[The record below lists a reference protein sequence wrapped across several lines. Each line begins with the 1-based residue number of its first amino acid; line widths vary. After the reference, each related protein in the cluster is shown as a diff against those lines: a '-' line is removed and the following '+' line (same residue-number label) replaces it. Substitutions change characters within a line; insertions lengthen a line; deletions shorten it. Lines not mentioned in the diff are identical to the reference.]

1 MVETPSVAESPTLAA
16 FLPERSREAAR
27 PPSLRSLLAVS
38 RVKATVLSDVNAE
51 PLVLALLPAFA
62 AATGILVEDAR
73 RLDTVVAGLVSF
85 TLDNA
90 YPDDDLGEIE
100 VTLEADADLV
110 HVTVH
115 DWGLPL
121 TSAGGD
127 FGPLPKP
134 LAALAPDARNIQ
146 LLNLGSDGKRL
157 TADVSVSSSGDGY
170 ARRHHIEASPR
181 LARASEETAGAIAV
195 RAATPEDAEAIAQLL
210 YENYHLSY
218 VHADFYR
225 PQYLMAALA
234 SGELLSA
241 IAIHDGRVIGHHA
254 LMPLAGVPSAETGAA
269 VVHSAY
275 RGLGIFGR
283 LFEHTLDAARERDLA
298 SVFGDAVTIH
308 PFSQRAERSHGYRET
323 ALQLGMVP
331 ERTTMRGF
339 GGEGPRRR
347 TATLR
352 SHRPLDE
359 HPRQV
364 ALPAPYR
371 ELLESVYANVGL
383 SIEAR
388 TEPSPLAGGPVTAKL
403 DEPRSLGFL
412 RLRRWDEETST
423 ALTPAVRHLLS
434 RHVDVVYADVDLV
447 AVTDVNEATAELNE
461 LGFFAAGLVL
471 HGPDGHDHLRLQL
484 LDSEDIELDEIVCD
498 SSFAEALRRRV
509 LEDKTRVGA

>member
-1 MVETPSVAESPTLAA
+1 M
-16 FLPERSREAAR
+16 
-27 PPSLRSLLAVS
+27 S
-38 RVKATVLSDVNAE
+38 RVKATVLSDASAE

-62 AATGILVEDAR
+62 AAAGIPAEDAR
-73 RLDTVVAGLVSF
+73 QLDTLVAGLLCF

-90 YPDDDLGEIE
+90 YPEEDLGEIE

-115 DWGLPL
+115 DWGLPM

-127 FGPLPKP
+127 FGPLPEP
-134 LAALAPDARNIQ
+134 LAAFAPYARSVQ

-157 TADVSVSSSGDGY
+157 TAEVPVRSSGDRY
-170 ARRHHIEASPR
+170 ARRHHTEAAPR
-181 LARASEETAGAIAV
+181 LARAPEATAGSIEV
-195 RAATPEDAEAIAQLL
+195 RAATPQDAEAIAQLL
-210 YENYHLSY
+210 YENYQLSY

-225 PQYLMAALA
+225 PRYLMAALA

-241 IAIHDGRVIGHHA
+241 IAIHEGRVIGHHA
-254 LMPLAGVPSAETGAA
+254 LMPRAGVPSAETGGA

-283 LFEHTLDAARERDLA
+283 LFEHTLDAACARGLA

-323 ALQLGMVP
+323 ALQLGMVTGQ
-331 ERTTMRGF
+331 TTMRGF
-339 GGEGPRRR
+339 GAEGPRRR

-352 SHRPLDE
+352 SYRSFDA

-364 ALPAPYR
+364 ALPARYR
-371 ELLESVYANVGL
+371 ELLESVYVNVGL

-388 TEPSPLAGGPVTAKL
+388 TEPAPLEGDPVTAEL

-412 RLRRWDEETST
+412 RLRRWDEETSA
-423 ALTPAVRHLLS
+423 ALKTLVRRLIS
-434 RHVDVVYADVDLV
+434 RHVDVVYADVDLM
-447 AVTDVNEATAELNE
+447 AVSDVEEATAELNE
-461 LGFFAAGLVL
+461 LGFFAAGLAL
-471 HGPDGHDHLRLQL
+471 HGPDGHDHFRLQL

-498 SSFAEALRRRV
+498 SPFAEALKRRV
-509 LEDKTRVGA
+509 MEDKARVGA

>member
-1 MVETPSVAESPTLAA
+1 
-16 FLPERSREAAR
+16 
-27 PPSLRSLLAVS
+27 VS
-38 RVKATVLSDVNAE
+38 TVKATVLSDASAE
-51 PLVLALLPAFA
+51 PLVLALLSAFA
-62 AATGILVEDAR
+62 TAIGIPAEDAR
-73 RLDTVVAGLVSF
+73 RLDAVVAGLVSF

-90 YPDDDLGEIE
+90 YPDDDLGAIE

-115 DWGLPL
+115 DWGRPL

-127 FGPLPKP
+127 FGPLPDP
-134 LAALAPDARNIQ
+134 LAALTPDARDIQ

-157 TADVSVSSSGDGY
+157 SADVSVRSSSDGY
-170 ARRHHIEASPR
+170 ARRHHIEAAPR
-181 LARASEETAGAIAV
+181 LARTREEAAGALEV

-225 PQYLMAALA
+225 PRYLMAALA
-234 SGELLSA
+234 SGELLST

-283 LFEHTLDAARERDLA
+283 LFEHTLDAACERGLA

-331 ERTTMRGF
+331 GLTTMRGF
-339 GGEGPRRR
+339 GGEGPGRR

-352 SHRPLDE
+352 SYRSFDE
-359 HPRQV
+359 HSRQV

-371 ELLESVYANVGL
+371 ELLESVYVNVGL

-388 TEPSPLAGGPVTAKL
+388 AEPSLLEGDPVTAKL

-412 RLRRWDEETST
+412 RVRRWDEETAT
-423 ALTPAVRHLLS
+423 ALETAVHHLLS
-434 RHVDVVYADVDLV
+434 RHVDAVYVDVDLV
-447 AVTDVNEATAELNE
+447 AVSAVNKATAELNE

-484 LDSEDIELDEIVCD
+484 LDSEDIELDEIICD

-509 LEDKTRVGA
+509 LEDKARVGA

>member
-1 MVETPSVAESPTLAA
+1 
-16 FLPERSREAAR
+16 
-27 PPSLRSLLAVS
+27 VS
-38 RVKATVLSDVNAE
+38 RVKVTVLSDASA
-51 PLVLALLPAFA
+51 PSLVLALLPAFA
-62 AATGILVEDAR
+62 VAAGIPAEDER
-73 RLDTVVAGLVSF
+73 RLGTVVERLVSF
-85 TLDNA
+85 TLDDA

-100 VTLEADADLV
+100 VTLEAGDGLV

-127 FGPLPKP
+127 FGPLPEP
-134 LAALAPDARNIQ
+134 LAALSPDARNVR

-157 TADVSVSSSGDGY
+157 AAEVSVRLSGDGQG
-170 ARRHHIEASPR
+170 RRHHIEAAPR
-181 LARASEETAGAIAV
+181 RAQAGAEASDAIEV
-195 RAATPEDAEAIAQLL
+195 RAARPQDAEAIAQLL

-225 PQYLMAALA
+225 PRYLMAALA
-234 SGELLSA
+234 AGGLLSTVA
-241 IAIHDGRVIGHHA
+241 VHDGQVIGHHA
-254 LMPLAGVPSAETGAA
+254 LMPLPGVPSAETGAA

-283 LFEHTLDAARERDLA
+283 LFEHTLDAATERGLV

-331 ERTTMRGF
+331 AQTAMRGF

-352 SHRPLDE
+352 SYRLFDE
-359 HPRQV
+359 QARQA

-371 ELLESVYANVGL
+371 DLLESVYANVGL
-383 SIEAR
+383 SIKAR
-388 TEPSPLAGGPVTAKL
+388 TETAPVEGEVVTSNV

-412 RLRRWDEETST
+412 RVRRWDAEAGTT
-423 ALTPAVRHLLS
+423 LKRAVRHLLS

-447 AVTDVNEATAELNE
+447 AVGDVNKATAELNE
-461 LGFFAAGLVL
+461 LGFFAAGLLL

-484 LDSEDIELDEIVCD
+484 LDSEEIELDDVVCD
-498 SSFAEALRRRV
+498 SSFAEALRRQV
-509 LEDKTRVGA
+509 LEDKARVGG